1 MQAVVKTYHIKITV
15 EAKYIPMKLVNFLK
29 KEYWNEYKVITNK
42 KATYGDNSLIAKNT
56 KWYKEIKSKITPADS
71 LKIYRQNKGLS
82 QGKLAKLL
90 GVLSSN
96 VSEME
101 RGKRGISK
109 EVAKKLSLILEV
121 PVEKFI

>member
-1 MQAVVKTYHIKITV
+1 MQAVVKTHHIKITV
-15 EAKYIPMKLVNFLK
+15 EAENIPMKLANFLK
-29 KEYWNEYKVITNK
+29 KEYGNQYKVLAGK
-42 KATYGDNSLIAKNT
+42 KVVDSDDPLIAKNT
-56 KWYKEIKSKITPADS
+56 KWYKEIKNKITPADS

-90 GVLSSN
+90 NILPSN
-96 VSEME
+96 ISEME

-109 EVAKKLSLILEV
+109 EVAKRLSLILEV